1 MTLLHIAEISNLYKK
16 NIDEVEFPYSKL
28 KDKNIFYI

>member
-16 NIDEVEFPYSKL
+16 YRWIWDS
-28 KDKNIFYI
+28 IFKIKG